1 MKTDSFALRHLGP
14 RENDLPK
21 MLETIGVETLDQL
34 IYETIPT
41 DIRLKKPLE
50 LEHIMTEYEYANHI
64 RVLGRTNK
72 VFKSYIGLGYNP
84 TIVPPAIQR
93 NIFENPG
100 WYTAYTPYQAE
111 IAQGRLEAIL
121 ISKQ

>member
-41 DIRLKKPLE
+41 DIRLKTFE
-50 LEHIMTEYEYANHI
+50 LEHIMS
-64 RVLGRTNK
+64 TNMQIT
-72 VFKSYIGLGYNP
+72 FDY
-84 TIVPPAIQR
+84 
-93 NIFENPG
+93 
-100 WYTAYTPYQAE
+100 
-111 IAQGRLEAIL
+111 
-121 ISKQ
+121 